1 MDVKVGDF
9 YEYTGKTGFDLV
21 QNNTYPIINIDKNNN
36 IDIKT
41 DNGHKIFSWEKFITV
56 FKPVILNSCN
66 SSIKAGDTVKC
77 IKSLVYFDEGCTY
90 TVLGVSSTKRI
101 VIRDKFGNPKYVE
114 SYEFNTYFT
123 TTFQVNSSSNELV
136 KSFKN
141 ITSKMAETYEK
152 KNHDYGDSF
161 SKSLD
166 KFGLVASVV
175 RMGDKMN
182 RIESLINKSIQNPA
196 YPSVSVKD
204 VNLVKDESIKDTLLD
219 LANYAIMTVMWMD
232 NQKKCDNS

>member
-1 MDVKVGDF
+1 MDVKVGDL

-21 QNNTYPIINIDKNNN
+21 QNNTYPIINIGKNKD
-36 IDIKT
+36 ITIKT

-66 SSIKAGDTVKC
+66 SSIKAGDTIKC
-77 IKSLVYFDEGCTY
+77 IKSLAYFDEGCTY
-90 TVLGVSSTKRI
+90 TVLGVSVSGKI
-101 VIRDKFGNPKYVE
+101 VIRDKFGNSKYIE

-123 TTFQVNSSSNELV
+123 TTFQVNDSSNELV
-136 KSFKN
+136 ESFKS

-161 SKSLD
+161 DKSLD
-166 KFGLVASVV
+166 KFGLIASVV

-232 NQKKCDNS
+232 NQKKCDNG

>member
-9 YEYTGKTGFDLV
+9 YEYTGKTGSDLV

-56 FKPVILNSCN
+56 FEPVILNSCN

-90 TVLGVSSTKRI
+90 TVLGVSSTKRV
-101 VIRDKFGNPKYVE
+101 VIRDKFGNSKYVE
-114 SYEFNTYFT
+114 PYEFNTYFT
-123 TTFQVNSSSNELV
+123 TTFQVNDSSNELV
-136 KSFKN
+136 ESFKS

-161 SKSLD
+161 DKSLD
-166 KFGLVASVV
+166 KFGLIASVV
-175 RMGDKMN
+175 RMEDKMN

-232 NQKKCDNS
+232 NQKKCDNG

>member
-56 FKPVILNSCN
+56 FEPVILNSCN

-90 TVLGVSSTKRI
+90 TVLGVSSTKRV

-114 SYEFNTYFT
+114 PYEFNTYFT
-123 TTFQVNSSSNELV
+123 TTFQVNDSSNELV

-232 NQKKCDNS
+232 NQKKCDNG

>member
-1 MDVKVGDF
+1 MDVKVGDL

-21 QNNTYPIINIDKNNN
+21 QNNTYPIINIDKNKD

-56 FKPVILNSCN
+56 FEPVILNSCN

-77 IKSLVYFDEGCTY
+77 IKSLAYFDEGCTY
-90 TVLGVSSTKRI
+90 TVLGVSSTKRV
-101 VIRDKFGNPKYVE
+101 VIRDKFGNSKYVE

-123 TTFQVNSSSNELV
+123 TTFQVNDSSNELV
-136 KSFKN
+136 ESFKS

-161 SKSLD
+161 DKSLD
-166 KFGLVASVV
+166 KFGLIASVV

-232 NQKKCDNS
+232 NQKKCDNG

>member
-56 FKPVILNSCN
+56 FEPVILNSCN

-90 TVLGVSSTKRI
+90 TVLGVSSTKRV

-114 SYEFNTYFT
+114 PYEFNTYFT
-123 TTFQVNSSSNELV
+123 TTFQVNDSSNELV
-136 KSFKN
+136 ESFKS

-232 NQKKCDNS
+232 NQKKCDNG